1 MRPWHGSA
9 TIRTGIAAAAGLCL
23 VFGTSDEEA
32 RAQARKVSG
41 RSVGAERVART
52 ELFLA
57 NNPMD
62 TGLLESLSRTLTSQ
76 DPDWNGARVF
86 SVRFSDPYARQERHV
101 RGHMVV
107 THPVGDQTFLVYEFK
122 WKSQGV
128 DSDFELVARFVR
140 GTGKFKGI
148 GGSWRERGRSTM
160 TEDTSEWEIEYE
172 LR

>member
-1 MRPWHGSA
+1 
-9 TIRTGIAAAAGLCL
+9 

-41 RSVGAERVART
+41 KGVGAERVART

-57 NNPMD
+57 NMD
-62 TGLLESLSRTLTSQ
+62 TGVLESLSRLLSSQ

-86 SVRFSDPYARQERHV
+86 SVRFSDPHARRERYVH
-101 RGHMVV
+101 GHMVV
-107 THPVGDQTFLVYEFK
+107 HHPGGDQTFLTYEFR
-122 WKSQGV
+122 WKPVGA
-128 DSDFELVARFVR
+128 DADFEMVARFVR

-148 GGSWRERGRSTM
+148 SGSWRERGRSTV
-160 TEDTSEWEIEYE
+160 TEDTSEWEVEYE